1 MPSNYSFFMYENLKI
16 IGLSHDSS
24 PIAIRELVTFSENGN
39 KNFLNRM
46 REVFDLDEALIIS
59 TCNRT
64 EIYYVSDIDLSNSIL
79 NLLKFEKG
87 IDHSID
93 SYFGKRRSYR
103 LCDIYSE

>member
-1 MPSNYSFFMYENLKI
+1 MYENLKI

-24 PIAIRELVTFSENGN
+24 PIAIRELVTFSENEN

-79 NLLKFEKG
+79 NLLKFEKVLIISLILIFEKG
-87 IDHSID
+87 E
-93 SYFGKRRSYR
+93 SY
-103 LCDIYSE
+103 LPCDIYSE